1 MSDTLLLRAATA
13 IDAAA
18 IAATIAAS
26 FEQYRGKLEPESG
39 AFRETAEAIAA
50 ELARESGAIVA
61 ERNGRM
67 IACVMVKLIEG
78 DLYFG
83 RLSVVPEAR
92 GEGIARR
99 LVEAVED
106 EARRRELAGVQL
118 GVRIVLVEN
127 QKLFS
132 SMGYVEI
139 SREAHEGF
147 DHPTSINMRKAL
159 R

>member
-1 MSDTLLLRAATA
+1 MSNTLLLRAATA
-13 IDAAA
+13 ADAAA

-39 AFRETAEAIAA
+39 AFRETAESIAA

-61 ERNGRM
+61 ERNGHM
-67 IACVMVKLIEG
+67 LGCVMVKLIED

-83 RLSVVPEAR
+83 RLSVVPAAR

-106 EARRRELAGVQL
+106 EARRRELAGVRL
-118 GVRIVLVEN
+118 GVRVVLTEN
-127 QKLFS
+127 QQLFS

>member
-1 MSDTLLLRAATA
+1 MSDTLVLRAATA

-26 FEQYRGKLEPESG
+26 FEQYRGRLQPESG
-39 AFRETAEAIAA
+39 AFRETAEGIAA

-61 ERNGRM
+61 ERNGR
-67 IACVMVKLIEG
+67 ILGCVMVKLIDD

-92 GEGIARR
+92 GQGIARR

-106 EARRRELAGVQL
+106 EARRRELAGVRL

-127 QKLFS
+127 QRLFS

-139 SREAHEGF
+139 GREAHEGF

>member
-1 MSDTLLLRAATA
+1 MSDTLVLRAATP
-13 IDAAA
+13 IDAAS

-39 AFRETAEAIAA
+39 AFRETAEGIAA

-61 ERNGRM
+61 ERNGQM
-67 IACVMVKLIEG
+67 IGCVMVKLMED

-83 RLSVVPEAR
+83 RLSVVPDAR

-127 QKLFS
+127 QKLFA